1 MKKIA
6 GLFLI
11 SIFIVSCATQKT
23 IALTNQ
29 SQLKFIGEYDVPY
42 NKSFQGTTIGGLS
55 GIDYDSKHNIYYLI
69 SDDRSAINPARFY
82 RAKIFLNEKGID
94 SVQFISVKS
103 LMQPNGKTYP
113 NSQQDPF
120 HTPDPEGIRYN
131 KKANQ
136 LVWSSE
142 GERIVRKDVVVLE
155 DPSVNIISTNG
166 NYIDSFILPSN
177 MHMQSI
183 QKGPR
188 QNGVFE
194 GLSFTNNYKKLLVSV
209 EEPLYEDGPRAGLK
223 DSSGWIRMIKYDV
236 KTRKPEAQYAYQI
249 DPVAYPADA
258 PGAFKI
264 NGVPDILA
272 INDHQLLVIERSF
285 SSGRKPCTIKN
296 YLAELNGATD
306 VSEISSLKNGSF
318 VPVSKKLLLNMD
330 DLKIYI
336 DNVEGVTPG
345 PKLSNGHQTL
355 IFVSD
360 NNFSEGEKTQFLL
373 FEIR

>member
-42 NKSFQGTTIGGLS
+42 NKSFQSTTIGGLS

-82 RAKIFLNEKGID
+82 RAKIFLDEKGID

>member
-42 NKSFQGTTIGGLS
+42 NKSFQGATIGGLS